1 MLVFL
6 GKRGR
11 KTVQRVNTTAV
22 GKDYGFGR
30 RTIFSTEGSFGPFGV
45 TGGGS
50 PGFVPISPFFF
61 RSVSICSDLSV
72 LKRCV
77 PKTLA
82 FAFGLRLRSKTRC
95 FKTRVLGRRLPNGKP
110 QERLRLRDLH
120 SKTLAFKKR
129 IAIVFCD
136 LLKDFP
142 RGQGL
147 RSGPLR
153 SKNAA
158 FCVCVLKPT
167 RGVAPANQTKE
178 KSQFMNFSQGHSGTK
193 VQCESCLFS

>member
-1 MLVFL
+1 MNEGF
-6 GKRGR
+6 
-11 KTVQRVNTTAV
+11 
-22 GKDYGFGR
+22 GKDFYRKGNA
-30 RTIFSTEGSFGPFGV
+30 V
-45 TGGGS
+45 K
-50 PGFVPISPFFF
+50 
-61 RSVSICSDLSV
+61 RSRLSV

-82 FAFGLRLRSKTRC
+82 FAFGLRLRSKTRY

-110 QERLRLRDLH
+110 QERLRFRDLR

-129 IAIVFCD
+129 TAIAF
-136 LLKDFP
+136 LRFKDFP

-158 FCVCVLKPT
+158 FCICILKPT
-167 RGVAPANQTKE
+167 KITSQKRVKDE
-178 KSQFMNFSQGHSGTK
+178 KVYKPHFSPEFGG
-193 VQCESCLFS
+193 FSWKTRRV

>member
-1 MLVFL
+1 MSN
-6 GKRGR
+6 G
-11 KTVQRVNTTAV
+11 
-22 GKDYGFGR
+22 
-30 RTIFSTEGSFGPFGV
+30 IFN
-45 TGGGS
+45 
-50 PGFVPISPFFF
+50 
-61 RSVSICSDLSV
+61 LSV

-110 QERLRLRDLH
+110 QERLRFRDLR

-129 IAIVFCD
+129 IAIVF
-136 LLKDFP
+136 LRFKDFP

-153 SKNAA
+153 SNKRRGNAEG
-158 FCVCVLKPT
+158 CRSPT
-167 RGVAPANQTKE
+167 G
-178 KSQFMNFSQGHSGTK
+178 
-193 VQCESCLFS
+193 

>member
-1 MLVFL
+1 MSLL
-6 GKRGR
+6 CP
-11 KTVQRVNTTAV
+11 TNHHPN
-22 GKDYGFGR
+22 YH
-30 RTIFSTEGSFGPFGV
+30 
-45 TGGGS
+45 
-50 PGFVPISPFFF
+50 
-61 RSVSICSDLSV
+61 LSV

-110 QERLRLRDLH
+110 QERLRFRDLR
-120 SKTLAFKKR
+120 SKTLAFKNALR
-129 IAIVFCD
+129 SLF
-136 LLKDFP
+136 LRFKDFP
-142 RGQGL
+142 QGQGL

-167 RGVAPANQTKE
+167 KIIIKKCYNTLRVENGIDLL
-178 KSQFMNFSQGHSGTK
+178 GTSK
-193 VQCESCLFS
+193 LQNERDNSASSD